1 MPITRNLPGSTSAKA
16 NPTDKFCRLGSIL
29 VWLVYAGTLV
39 LSACSSPPPLVA
51 MLFDPV
57 VHKPLQPHPRRP
69 PYERPAPPPEVDV
82 RPEAPQTDWQARL
95 QLLPK
100 DAIGATD
107 WVRAQN
113 ENLITPKVGLDDK
126 AEAQPVLDL
135 DVELIP
141 AGAPEFKAMFA
152 HKTHTAELACGNCH
166 TGIFQMEKGAD
177 AITMEKIFAGEYCG
191 RCHGKV
197 AFDVATG
204 CARCHPAMP
213 Q

>member
-1 MPITRNLPGSTSAKA
+1 MPITRTVPGSKSAKP

-29 VWLVYAGTLV
+29 VWLFCAGILV
-39 LSACSSPPPLVA
+39 LGACSSPPPLVA
-51 MLFDPV
+51 LLFEPV

-69 PYERPAPPPEVDV
+69 PYERPKPPPEVEV
-82 RPEAPQTDWQARL
+82 MPEVPQTDWLAQL

-100 DAIGATD
+100 DATGATD

-113 ENLITPKVGLDDK
+113 ENLIAPKPGLDPK
-126 AEAQPVLDL
+126 AADEPELDL
-135 DVELIP
+135 DIELVP
-141 AGAPEFKAMFA
+141 KDMPDFKVLFPHKA
-152 HKTHTAELACGNCH
+152 HTRILVCTNCH

-177 AITMEKIFAGEYCG
+177 AITMEKIFAGEFCG

-213 Q
+213 K